1 MDGETSHKAT
11 TGFAK
16 GDAPARAPSKGA
28 RQAAIY
34 ALSLLATRG
43 MSIVMLPYV
52 THTLSPAE
60 YGTLE
65 LLQGFAD
72 AITVVFGFGLVEAM
86 FRYAG
91 RFGGVDRNELPAAA
105 FGAMLAL
112 SLPCAALLQF
122 CAPLFL
128 GLLGPTVPL
137 DALRFILATASLDG
151 VIALALGWIRFD
163 DRPGLYLGLVAGRS
177 AAHVVGVIVALEAGF
192 GVTGIMASGFIASA
206 GLACVLIFVH
216 LRTVGIRFDAA
227 IAMRLVR
234 YGAPIILAG
243 LAAFVLNQFDR
254 LLLVPVVPVTEIAEY
269 ALAMK
274 LSFLLT
280 LLFQPLTLWWQP
292 RRIAILAEPGGL
304 ERSASVA
311 CVGFAYLCV
320 LAVGLAVGGPALI
333 RLATPP
339 DYHGAIALIPWLLLA
354 KAMML
359 ATELVDVG
367 AYYAEDGRR
376 PMAINLVAAG
386 AALALYILLIPSFGV
401 EGAIAATVVAFAVR
415 LAAFLAVSLRRV
427 PIPLPRV
434 RLALLA
440 VGSAAFAALLPPV
453 PGIVAGILAGAAAG
467 LAVALAAFLLGLL
480 SPKAEPS
487 SPPFILP
494 ERTA

>member
-1 MDGETSHKAT
+1 MDGKSSHKAT
-11 TGFAK
+11 ESFAK
-16 GDAPARAPSKGA
+16 NDAPVRNPSKGA

-91 RFGGVDRNELPAAA
+91 RFTGVDRNELPAAA

-112 SLPCAALLQF
+112 SLPCAILLQL

-137 DALRFILATASLDG
+137 EALRFILATASLDG

-177 AAHVVGVIVALEAGF
+177 AAHVAGVVVALEGGY

-206 GLACVLIFVH
+206 GLACVLLVLH
-216 LRTVGIRFDAA
+216 RRAVGIRFDAA
-227 IAMRLVR
+227 IAMKLIR

-254 LLLVPVVPVTEIAEY
+254 LLLVPVVPVTAIAEY
-269 ALAMK
+269 ALALK

-292 RRIAILAEPGGL
+292 RRIAILAEHGGL
-304 ERSASVA
+304 ERSAAVA

-320 LAVGLAVGGPALI
+320 LATGLAVGGPALI

-339 DYHGAIALIPWLLLA
+339 DYHGAIVFIPWLLLA

-386 AALALYILLIPSFGV
+386 AALGLYILLIPSFGV
-401 EGAIAATVVAFAVR
+401 AGAIAATVVAFAVR
-415 LAAFLAVSLRRV
+415 LAAFLVVSLKRV
-427 PIPLPRV
+427 PIPLPWV
-434 RLALLA
+434 RLAILA
-440 VGSAAFAALLPPV
+440 VGSAAFAGFLPAV
-453 PGIVAGILAGAAAG
+453 PGIVSGIVAGAAAG
-467 LAVALAAFLLGLL
+467 LAVGLAAFLLGLL
-480 SPKAEPS
+480 SPKAEQF